1 MERQEILYLLLGLA
15 LGVIL
20 TSILFLRA
28 PAASE
33 RARELGIYTDGQHNE
48 EQRGDQKSDEMSMDA
63 MTEALKNKSGD
74 DFDKA
79 FIALMIEHH
88 EGAVSMAELALKQA
102 GHQEI
107 KDLAKAIV
115 EAQNK
120 EIKDMKGWYQGWGF
134 GRMMPAMMD
143 EEMMMHNR

>member
-33 RARELGIYTDGQHNE
+33 RARELGIHTKDQYDAGG
-48 EQRGDQKSDEMSMDA
+48 EQMSMNA
-63 MTEALKNKSGD
+63 MTEALEHKAGD

-79 FIALMIEHH
+79 FIELMIEHH

-107 KDLAKAIV
+107 KDLAKNII
-115 EAQNK
+115 EAQQK
-120 EIKDMKGWYQGWGF
+120 EIKDMKAWYMTWDF
-134 GRMMPAMMD
+134 GTMMPK
-143 EEMMMHNR
+143 MMHEEVNMHSY

>member
-20 TSILFLRA
+20 TSILFLRI
-28 PAASE
+28 PETSK
-33 RARELGIYTDGQHNE
+33 RAHELGIHEKGQRT
-48 EQRGDQKSDEMSMDA
+48 EQEDKAAGHMSMDA
-63 MTEALKNKSGD
+63 MATALEEKTGD

-79 FIALMIEHH
+79 FVELMIEHH
-88 EGAVSMAELALKQA
+88 QGAVSMAELALKQA

-107 KDLAKAIV
+107 KDLAGAII

-120 EIKDMKGWYQGWGF
+120 EIKDMKSWYREWGF
-134 GRMMPAMMD
+134 GMMMPKMMN
-143 EEMMMHNR
+143 EGVIIHSY